1 MQAVGKSIKSKI
13 AFKQFLIKMIGIFEK
28 IYPEIKFDF
37 SKNFKDFFVYGSLED
52 MEEVIGNLLEN
63 GCKYGKKIVRISI
76 IKISD
81 VEIKIEI
88 SDDGEGLPQKN
99 EGSICKRLQA

>member
-1 MQAVGKSIKSKI
+1 
-13 AFKQFLIKMIGIFEK
+13 MIGIFEK

-63 GCKYGKKIVRISI
+63 GCKYGKK
-76 IKISD
+76 
-81 VEIKIEI
+81 
-88 SDDGEGLPQKN
+88 
-99 EGSICKRLQA
+99 